1 MNWIPANSRRASP
14 VFICSAC
21 RRRVYAQQRRGSKSC
36 DYLYCPYCG
45 QLAEDQDGQILGQIS
60 AEEYLEII
68 NSSQRRAKE

>member
-1 MNWIPANSRRASP
+1 MNWIPATSRKKSP

-21 RRRVYAQQRRGSKSC
+21 RRRVYAQQGRGYC

-68 NSSQRRAKE
+68 RRAEK